1 MNQKSTSPG
10 GWLRIT
16 AKSDGRDKREKGTDM
31 LKAVKESVHRMASHL
46 QLVSD
51 EGNHKGTARAGDE
64 SNGVGERGDASAGG
78 WCSRGSA

>member
-1 MNQKSTSPG
+1 
-10 GWLRIT
+10 
-16 AKSDGRDKREKGTDM
+16 M

-64 SNGVGERGDASAGG
+64 SNGVGERDEVRSVDKNEVRAGHG
-78 WCSRGSA
+78 NDNPKTK